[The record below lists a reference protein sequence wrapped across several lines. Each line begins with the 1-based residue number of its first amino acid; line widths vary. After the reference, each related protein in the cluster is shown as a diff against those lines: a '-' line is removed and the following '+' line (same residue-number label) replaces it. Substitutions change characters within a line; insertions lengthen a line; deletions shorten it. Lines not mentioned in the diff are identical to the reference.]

1 MGSLGVHS
9 DLALCVL
16 HFSGS
21 LQRNNTFVTN
31 ISLKMPV
38 PVNKKVIWQSIFSDL
53 SEDGGRTLKWEKVA
67 EALSVMNMRITVQ
80 ELELM
85 NLKRDVMDFDSFFAI
100 IRDGCEMRR
109 NIAMGAAVV
118 ERKREKESYRVD
130 YESKME
136 ELPIVEG
143 ESVDIKVEKLLD
155 CVKNISGDGKWDFM
169 SAFSTDPDF
178 KVDGAVVLVF
188 RFKADGMI
196 TTMF

>member
-1 MGSLGVHS
+1 M
-9 DLALCVL
+9 
-16 HFSGS
+16 
-21 LQRNNTFVTN
+21 
-31 ISLKMPV
+31 

-53 SEDGGRTLKWEKVA
+53 SEDGGKTLKWEKVA

-118 ERKREKESYRVD
+118 ERKREKESYRDD
-130 YESKME
+130 YESTME